1 MSLSSREVYMCLS
14 KAICHKIRIGALVLP
29 LTVAVMSAMMPYTA
43 LAETWKV
50 NLQEADIKGFI
61 NEVATIT
68 GKNFVP
74 DPRINGNITV
84 ISQRAMTEAEVY
96 DLFLSVMRVNGIT
109 AIERNGLVELLPD
122 NVAKQ
127 SGVAVDIDGTARGE
141 QMVTRVIYLSSSRA
155 DEVLSVIRPIMPQS
169 AHAAAVGSVNALV
182 LSDRADSLNQLT
194 ALIRDLDS
202 NVSNSVSVIPLQH
215 TDAQRMLEL
224 LSGVTEQASQG
235 QDSLGSRLTLT
246 ADPASDRLIVMGN
259 PEQIAKIQALVNR
272 LDTVPTR
279 RLSGVRTFRLNYADA
294 LQTAE
299 ILRALLGGQSINS
312 AETQSTL
319 STASLSN
326 GSSAMNNSGNVST
339 GSNGGSSTNA
349 ISGGGEQNN
358 GRRYSIIAN
367 ETQNAIIVNAPNEL
381 MMEIEDTIM
390 QMDIKEPQVLIQ
402 AAIIEISGDDARQ
415 LGVQWA
421 LGSAN
426 SGYGVVNFD
435 NAGVSATTLATAA
448 LSKSATA
455 VSGAASAIAGALLGF
470 GNSRQRN
477 GSTEF
482 YGAILQALDRTTSA
496 NLLSTPSIM
505 TLNNKEAKILVGQN
519 VPFVTGSYNTN
530 SNNSNPFQTVS
541 RQDVGI
547 QLNVKPR
554 VGRDGTVRL
563 EVSQEVSAVVP
574 GSTNNI
580 NGLVT
585 NKSFIDTTIMA
596 KDGQTVAL
604 GGLMRDNTTNSA
616 QKVPGL
622 GDIPMLGRLFRS
634 DGKSNQKSNLII
646 FLQPTVLYDS
656 AAVASMTEK
665 RNNQL
670 ITMQLVI
677 DSNGTIKKIPLKQP
691 VSQYPQMPVSVPMPI
706 TVPDKSVLNSLTHDD
721 LIDDDLIDVTP
732 NQPMAITHQ
741 QPITAPKTIQPAQS
755 D

>member
-1 MSLSSREVYMCLS
+1 MCLL
-14 KAICHKIRIGALVLP
+14 KAIHHKMRNKMRVGALVLP
-29 LTVAVMSAMMPYTA
+29 LAVAVMSAMMPHTA

-326 GSSAMNNSGNVST
+326 GSSSSAMNNSGNAST

-470 GNSRQRN
+470 GNSHQRN

-691 VSQYPQMPVSVPMPI
+691 VSQYPQVPVSVPMPT

-721 LIDDDLIDVTP
+721 LIDVTP
-732 NQPMAITHQ
+732 NQPMAITQQ
-741 QPITAPKTIQPAQS
+741 QPITAPKTIQSVQS